1 MAKRIG
7 ARANGHQHRTSKPLT
22 VFVKAVM
29 SAFSMVSLHFGAKTA
44 NSSSNASS
52 NASTPASCSKGE
64 NSLAETPKSLS
75 SSESSAPATPTL
87 ASPATPY
94 PYLAASN
101 PASPAPAASTPAS
114 PAPAT
119 SIPASPAPATSTPAS
134 PAPATS
140 TPASPA
146 PATSTPASPAPAT
159 SIPASPAPATSIPA
173 PFTPIHTGDVAITP
187 PLRHQRR
194 NSVSCDEALFTP
206 GCPAGYLALMEEP
219 TPSLVPPSPRA
230 ATPFEVNLPED
241 LYGFANAETTSSTSP
256 HSLESTDSYSAPS
269 YAPTI
274 LTTPSEVDS
283 DADEAWMSG
292 FAAGIADTTA
302 YLLKGSCAEREQK
315 LVARVA
321 ELNACQHQYQIELMQ
336 AMDIQ
341 AEVQQ
346 WENYLQDL
354 LAQAAC
360 LFPDGEEGALQAALH
375 IFNSHEA
382 KEVELRNAS
391 IYHFEEVAA

>member
-1 MAKRIG
+1 MPTQVWLPSYVASPE
-7 ARANGHQHRTSKPLT
+7 QH
-22 VFVKAVM
+22 
-29 SAFSMVSLHFGAKTA
+29 
-44 NSSSNASS
+44 
-52 NASTPASCSKGE
+52 
-64 NSLAETPKSLS
+64 
-75 SSESSAPATPTL
+75 ATPCPLL
-87 ASPATPY
+87 ATCTP
-94 PYLAASN
+94 
-101 PASPAPAASTPAS
+101 
-114 PAPAT
+114 
-119 SIPASPAPATSTPAS
+119 
-134 PAPATS
+134 
-140 TPASPA
+140 
-146 PATSTPASPAPAT
+146 
-159 SIPASPAPATSIPA
+159 
-173 PFTPIHTGDVAITP
+173 
-187 PLRHQRR
+187 Q
-194 NSVSCDEALFTP
+194 
-206 GCPAGYLALMEEP
+206 MEEP

-321 ELNACQHQYQIELMQ
+321 ELNACQHQYQVELMQ

-354 LAQAAC
+354 LAQAAS

-382 KEVELRNAS
+382 KVSARGSLCHVTSTTTYNPMAWHLPPQRLAMSRPPSPLSSLILRP
-391 IYHFEEVAA
+391 